1 VRIRRIRCRGRV
13 NAGTR
18 ASGER
23 LSLEGEPRSFPAP
36 SAPRHAA
43 EGARLAKAPPTKKE
57 IALVGGER
65 GGRNEATRVDRSSR
79 EAQTWR
85 SCERP
90 WLDDSLLCEEL
101 CFPESGYRVR
111 PARKATAHRV
121 HTPPICLLSA
131 SYLPR
136 SPAPRTHAHT
146 AGKYFRLGYRE
157 SVHSKSL
164 ANYRLAARAC
174 TLLFLLLSF
183 FFASSSTSFLSPHS
197 ESRCRR
203 LESLLMTSLTSA
215 RFILVTMEARG
226 PNVAIVQRGC
236 DDCQAWP
243 NRQL

>member
-121 HTPPICLLSA
+121 HTPPICL
-131 SYLPR
+131 
-136 SPAPRTHAHT
+136 